1 MILESCQTRFIGSS
15 ECEEYFFRITEASGG
30 ENNYGTQARIE
41 LYFENRRL
49 LYVCFDGWG
58 SDRKYNY
65 DKMGTVTVGEPTDYS
80 SISADS

>member
-41 LYFENRRL
+41 LYFENGRL
-49 LYVCFDGWG
+49 LYARFYGWG
-58 SDRKYNY
+58 SDKKYNY
-65 DKMGTVTVGEPTDYS
+65 DKMGEVTVGDPTDYS